1 MSGPSIDPVTTLAT
15 AKTLADLLPP
25 EGRMELMRHLMSRAT
40 PQCMARFMAEM
51 PGMATQ
57 GAVAEPNPT
66 EGDPTVG
73 ERILESWQIDASGII
88 SFTVPAGVSD
98 LVALRS
104 LNRLF
109 RKRYPDFARDA
120 LCSGDLDW
128 YGRTAAVAQREV
140 TKPRRVR
147 VMPIVV
153 GTRGLTREDQLKVL
167 RGEGLRFAEPIEQAL
182 LAAVFACKW
191 DGQDAFNDL
200 WARGAV
206 SGHALTVS
214 KITGT
219 RVCTSYDD
227 GAYSN
232 VAATGALN
240 MDGERISP
248 EAEAVMDPG
257 AGV

>member
-1 MSGPSIDPVTTLAT
+1 
-15 AKTLADLLPP
+15 
-25 EGRMELMRHLMSRAT
+25 
-40 PQCMARFMAEM
+40 
-51 PGMATQ
+51 
-57 GAVAEPNPT
+57 VAEPNPT

-104 LNRLF
+104 FNRLF
-109 RKRYPDFARDA
+109 RRKYPDFARDA
-120 LCSGDLDW
+120 LSAGDLDW
-128 YGRTAAVAQREV
+128 YCRTAAVAQREV
-140 TKPRRVR
+140 SMPRQVR
-147 VMPIVV
+147 VMPVV
-153 GTRGLTREDQLKVL
+153 NGTRGLTREGQLKVL
-167 RGEGLRFAEPIEQAL
+167 GGEGLRFAEPIEQAL
-182 LAAVFACKW
+182 VAAAFACKW
-191 DGQDAFNDL
+191 DGEDAFNDL

-214 KITGT
+214 RITGT

-232 VAATGALN
+232 VAASGALN
-240 MDGERISP
+240 ADGERISP